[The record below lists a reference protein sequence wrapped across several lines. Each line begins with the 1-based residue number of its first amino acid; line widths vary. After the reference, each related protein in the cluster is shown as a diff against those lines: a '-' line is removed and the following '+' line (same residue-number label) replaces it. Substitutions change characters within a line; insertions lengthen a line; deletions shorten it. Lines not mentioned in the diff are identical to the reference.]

1 VFVAMKLAD
10 FLSPARALTPLSC
23 ATLADAREQLLE
35 LLVESGAVADIDRL
49 RVRVMEERGED
60 MVAFA
65 NHAFLMHYRT
75 DTAHRLQVAIG
86 VCPDGVKRG
95 LDDGGEQRAPV
106 VVVVVGPPRT
116 AARLLQ
122 IVRAFGRLLAKP
134 EVIDALKGAASVEAL
149 VSLPMFVELEIA
161 EQLLVRDLMT
171 DRPRTI
177 GPDELL
183 KRAARELIHSGV
195 GGLPVVDD
203 DRRLLGVLS
212 ERELLRHLLATEV
225 FSDATPRHQ
234 SPSQSAGKTVREA
247 MTRQVLCVAP
257 DQPVAQVAALM
268 SNKDVER
275 VPVVREGRLVGLLT
289 RGDIVRK
296 LIGP

>member
-1 VFVAMKLAD
+1 MKLAD
-10 FLSPARALTPLSC
+10 FLSPARAVTPLSC
-23 ATLADAREQLLE
+23 ATLSDAREQLLE
-35 LLVESGAVADIDRL
+35 LLVASGAVADIERL
-49 RVRVMEERGED
+49 RNRVTEERGED

-65 NHAFLMHYRT
+65 DHAFLMHYRT
-75 DTAHRLQVAIG
+75 DTAQRLQVAIG
-86 VCPDGVKRG
+86 VCPGGVSRG

-106 VVVVVGPPRT
+106 VVVVVGPPRN

-122 IVRAFGRLLAKP
+122 IVRAFGRLLPKRD
-134 EVIDALKGAASVEAL
+134 VIDALRSAPSVEAL
-149 VSLPMFVELEIA
+149 VSLPMFLEFEIA

-183 KRAARELIHSGV
+183 KRAARELIHSGISC
-195 GGLPVVDD
+195 LPVVDE

-212 ERELLRHLLATEV
+212 ERELMRHLLATEV
-225 FSDATPRHQ
+225 FSDGAQRHQ
-234 SPSQSAGKTVREA
+234 PAQTAAKTVREA

>member
-1 VFVAMKLAD
+1 MKLAD
-10 FLSPARALTPLSC
+10 FLSPARAVTPLQC

-35 LLVESGAVADIDRL
+35 LLVASGAVADIERL
-49 RVRVMEERGED
+49 RNRVLEERGED

-86 VCPDGVKRG
+86 VCPAGVSRG
-95 LDDGGEQRAPV
+95 LEDGDEQRVPV

-116 AARLLQ
+116 AARQLQ
-122 IVRAFGRLLAKP
+122 VVRAFGRLLPKGD
-134 EVIDALKGAASVEAL
+134 VIDALRSAPSVEAL
-149 VSLPMFVELEIA
+149 VSLPMFLEFEIA
-161 EQLLVRDLMT
+161 DQLLVRDLMT
-171 DRPRTI
+171 DRPKTI

-183 KRAARELIHSGV
+183 KRAARELMHSGV
-195 GGLPVVDD
+195 GGLPVVDGD
-203 DRRLLGVLS
+203 HRLLGVLS
-212 ERELLRHLLATEV
+212 ERELMRHLLVTEV
-225 FSDATPRHQ
+225 FSDGPQRHG
-234 SPSQSAGKTVREA
+234 PGAPPAAKTVRDA

>member
-1 VFVAMKLAD
+1 M
-10 FLSPARALTPLSC
+10 FL
-23 ATLADAREQLLE
+23 E
-35 LLVESGAVADIDRL
+35 
-49 RVRVMEERGED
+49 
-60 MVAFA
+60 F
-65 NHAFLMHYRT
+65 
-75 DTAHRLQVAIG
+75 
-86 VCPDGVKRG
+86 
-95 LDDGGEQRAPV
+95 
-106 VVVVVGPPRT
+106 
-116 AARLLQ
+116 
-122 IVRAFGRLLAKP
+122 
-134 EVIDALKGAASVEAL
+134 
-149 VSLPMFVELEIA
+149 EIA
-161 EQLLVRDLMT
+161 DQLLVRDLMT

-195 GGLPVVDD
+195 GGLPVVDGD
-203 DRRLLGVLS
+203 HRLLGVLS
-212 ERELLRHLLATEV
+212 ERELMRHLLVTEV
-225 FSDATPRHQ
+225 FSDGAQRHV
-234 SPSQSAGKTVREA
+234 PGGQSAPKTVRDA

>member
-1 VFVAMKLAD
+1 MKLAD
-10 FLSPARALTPLSC
+10 FLSPARAITPLSC
-23 ATLADAREQLLE
+23 ATLADAREQLLAR
-35 LLVESGAVADIDRL
+35 LVASGAVADLERLRL
-49 RVRVMEERGED
+49 RVAEERGED

-65 NHAFLMHYRT
+65 DHAFLMHYRT
-75 DTAHRLQVAIG
+75 DTALRLQVAVG
-86 VCPDGVKRG
+86 VCPNGVSRG

-106 VVVVVGPPRT
+106 VIVVVGPPRT

-122 IVRAFGRLLAKP
+122 IVRAFGRLLPKGD
-134 EVIDALKGAASVEAL
+134 VVDALRAAPSVEAL
-149 VSLPMFVELEIA
+149 VSLPMFLEFEIA
-161 EQLLVRDLMT
+161 DQLLVRDLMT
-171 DRPRTI
+171 DKPRTI

-183 KRAARELIHSGV
+183 KRAARELIHSGL
-195 GGLPVVDD
+195 GGLPVVDSEH
-203 DRRLLGVLS
+203 RLLGILS
-212 ERELLRHLLATEV
+212 ERELMRHLLVTEV
-225 FSDATPRHQ
+225 FSDGATPH
-234 SPSQSAGKTVREA
+234 PMGAKSATKTVRDA

-275 VPVVREGRLVGLLT
+275 VPVVREGRLVGLLS